1 MPQAKKITIKI
12 SKGFE
17 IKPGSKYL
25 IVLPKEIFHDTNV
38 HPQLVKLFENAEFVG
53 LAVKKPSDVKCY
65 EIK

>member
-1 MPQAKKITIKI
+1 MPKAKTINIKI

-25 IVLPKEIFHDTNV
+25 VVLPKDIFHDSNV
-38 HPQLVKLFENAEFVG
+38 YPQLVKLFEGSEFVG
-53 LAVKKPSDVKCY
+53 LAVKKPTDVKCF